1 LKTAGGRKVA
11 RGFKSHPRRSTLFEK
26 GRTERGKFSRWPI
39 SRVQTI
45 SRSTGGLIAD
55 PEAFAREANA
65 ASWLFLCGEEF
76 AAMEGG
82 MSYASVQAVVPE
94 SANVVSDP
102 PRVLDTDLARQQ
114 VAALD
119 QLPRP
124 TLVTCRVG
132 PRSSALVY
140 LYAGLRAGASADEVL
155 ARAEADD
162 APFIRSDEL
171 KSWVAQNLEE
181 LS

>member
-1 LKTAGGRKVA
+1 MAG
-11 RGFKSHPRRSTLFEK
+11 FESPTDLTFN
-26 GRTERGKFSRWPI
+26 R
-39 SRVQTI
+39 
-45 SRSTGGLIAD
+45 GLIVD
-55 PEAFAREANA
+55 PEAFARDANA

-82 MSYASVQAVVPE
+82 MSYASVQAAVPE
-94 SANVVSDP
+94 SVNIVSDP
-102 PRVLDTDLARQQ
+102 PRVLDTDLAREQI
-114 VAALD
+114 AALD

-124 TLVTCRVG
+124 TLVTCRMG

-140 LYAGLRAGASADEVL
+140 LYTGLKAEATADEVL

-162 APFIRSDEL
+162 APFARSDEL
-171 KSWVAQNLEE
+171 KAWVAQSLDE

>member
-1 LKTAGGRKVA
+1 MAG
-11 RGFKSHPRRSTLFEK
+11 FESPTDLTFN
-26 GRTERGKFSRWPI
+26 R
-39 SRVQTI
+39 
-45 SRSTGGLIAD
+45 GLIVD
-55 PEAFAREANA
+55 PEAFARDANA

-82 MSYASVQAVVPE
+82 MSYASVQAAVPK
-94 SANVVSDP
+94 SVNIVSDP
-102 PRVLDTDLARQQ
+102 PRVLDTDLAREQI
-114 VAALD
+114 AALD

-124 TLVTCRVG
+124 TLVTCRMG

-140 LYAGLRAGASADEVL
+140 LYTGLKAEATADEVL

-162 APFIRSDEL
+162 APFARSDEL
-171 KSWVAQNLEE
+171 KAWVAQSLDE